1 MRLATALMEHPLPY
15 RLWMAPFADEKFA
28 PILAHNDMS
37 RVRRVMD
44 VGCGPGTNC
53 PYFEKN
59 DYLGVDFN
67 AAYIEDAR
75 RRYKRKFV
83 VADVCTFTADAGE
96 RFDFV
101 LLNSVLHHIDR
112 ASTERIL
119 EHLGTLLTEDGHVHI
134 VELVLPAEAS
144 LPRTLARMDR
154 GKFPRPLPEWQEIF
168 NASFEPVT
176 LETFPLKR
184 FGITLWQQVYFK
196 GKAKKAR

>member
-1 MRLATALMEHPLPY
+1 MSLDTLMEFPLTY

-37 RVRRVMD
+37 KVRRVLD

-53 PYFEKN
+53 PYFEKS

-75 RRYKRKFV
+75 RRYQRKFE

-96 RFDFV
+96 KFDFI

-119 EHLGTLLTEDGHVHI
+119 DHLGTLLTDDGHVHI
-134 VELVLPAEAS
+134 VELVLPAEPS
-144 LPRTLARMDR
+144 LPRTLAQLDR
-154 GKFPRPLPEWQEIF
+154 GKFPRPLAEWDEIF
-168 NASFEPVT
+168 NASLEQVT
-176 LETFPLKR
+176 METFPLR
-184 FGITLWQQVYFK
+184 GLGITLWQQVYFK
-196 GKAKKAR
+196 GKRKTT